1 MLYALA
7 PFAFVHAA
15 ISPQHLAIS
24 LPLILMVISFV
35 NIATCPSEN
44 SFAVLLVVL
53 VLALVRVASLYVLA
67 APPFASA
74 LFLAFIEVADEYL
87 SCGPG
92 VFSLSVRFS
101 IKVLP
106 SILISVG
113 E

>member
-1 MLYALA
+1 
-7 PFAFVHAA
+7 
-15 ISPQHLAIS
+15 
-24 LPLILMVISFV
+24 MVISFV

-74 LFLAFIEVADEYL
+74 LFLAFIEVAYEYL

-92 VFSLSVRFS
+92 VLSFSLWFS
-101 IKVLP
+101 IKILS